1 MHRLKEAVSSDFGPG
16 PVPLSCLRAALRSLG
31 SPLAPEGGAS
41 EAAGDGAENVEQQGR
56 ASSSVAAGRQAAAGG
71 GALLGLL
78 AAQHLEELEAFGD
91 EVAAVLE
98 LEQSRTATTNATTA
112 VATAPAGIEQPEAT
126 ASHGATDPAQADI
139 RASVASS
146 AEGAAQQGAMSRL
159 PVSSLA
165 AALQAVMPREEALRC
180 LEQATGLQ
188 LHLPPPPLS
197 QQQPAA
203 AGHSGAAEGGAA
215 VEEEEEAEETH
226 SSSVQLDV
234 LQLLRRMRAGCLLR
248 PQGSRDLPG
257 ALAWAR
263 SRGGG

>member
-1 MHRLKEAVSSDFGPG
+1 M
-16 PVPLSCLRAALRSLG
+16 
-31 SPLAPEGGAS
+31 
-41 EAAGDGAENVEQQGR
+41 
-56 ASSSVAAGRQAAAGG
+56 
-71 GALLGLL
+71 GLL

-188 LHLPPPPLS
+188 LHQSHPPQS
-197 QQQPAA
+197 QQQQQPGA
-203 AGHSGAAEGGAA
+203 AGQAEGGAA
-215 VEEEEEAEETH
+215 VEEEEEVR
-226 SSSVQLDV
+226 SSSAQLDV

-263 SRGGG
+263 SRGGGGGGACGAGGTASLAVLPDVA

>member
-41 EAAGDGAENVEQQGR
+41 EAAGDGAENAEQQGR
-56 ASSSVAAGRQAAAGG
+56 ASSSVAAGRQAAGR
-71 GALLGLL
+71 GALSGLL

-98 LEQSRTATTNATTA
+98 LEQSRAATTNATTA
-112 VATAPAGIEQPEAT
+112 AATAPAGIEQPEAT
-126 ASHGATDPAQADI
+126 ASHGATDPAQADM

-146 AEGAAQQGAMSRL
+146 AEGAAHQGAMSRL

-197 QQQPAA
+197 PQPPAA

-215 VEEEEEAEETH
+215 VEEEEAEETH